1 MTYKM
6 IYGTDTKSIED
17 YYSAV
22 VVLVPDDMEGD
33 ELEEK
38 LNEDFY
44 SFEQQQIV
52 TWDDTRDSFILAMR
66 AEGFDNEVIAR
77 IILTVSDAIDNNDN

>member
-77 IILTVSDAIDNNDN
+77 IVLTVSDAIDNND